1 LPNTKTCGI
10 LLCGIP
16 EGGTSMKQL
25 QPSETLP
32 VGLLLALAGGL
43 LDGYSYLNR
52 GQVFATAETGNIV
65 LMGIN
70 LAQGQLDQALHYLLP
85 ILAFA
90 LGVLAA
96 ELLRRRFGDS
106 TRLHWRLPLLLAE
119 CGAILLVSCLPCGPL
134 DPLANIIISFT
145 SALQV
150 ESFRK
155 FQGCGCVTTMCTGN
169 LRSGTEH
176 LFHWF
181 FHREGT
187 ALEKVRVYYGLIGS
201 FIAGAVLSGLLT
213 PLFAGR
219 TILAALVPL
228 LSAFLIMLRGEKRV

>member
-1 LPNTKTCGI
+1 
-10 LLCGIP
+10 
-16 EGGTSMKQL
+16 
-25 QPSETLP
+25 
-32 VGLLLALAGGL
+32 
-43 LDGYSYLNR
+43 
-52 GQVFATAETGNIV
+52 
-65 LMGIN
+65 MGIN

-85 ILAFA
+85 ILALPWGFWRA
-90 LGVLAA
+90 GAV
-96 ELLRRRFGDS
+96 RQIWGTVPF
-106 TRLHWRLPLLLAE
+106 HWRLPLLLAE

-187 ALEKVRVYYGLIGS
+187 ALEKVRVYYGLIVPSSPGRCS
-201 FIAGAVLSGLLT
+201 AACSPLCLPAGPSWPPSSPCCPPSSSCSVGKNVYNPPSSHPG
-213 PLFAGR
+213 P
-219 TILAALVPL
+219 IL
-228 LSAFLIMLRGEKRV
+228 I

>member
-1 LPNTKTCGI
+1 MGNQPGPGTTGPGASLP
-10 LLCGIP
+10 
-16 EGGTSMKQL
+16 
-25 QPSETLP
+25 
-32 VGLLLALAGGL
+32 
-43 LDGYSYLNR
+43 
-52 GQVFATAETGNIV
+52 TANPGFC
-65 LMGIN
+65 
-70 LAQGQLDQALHYLLP
+70 P
-85 ILAFA
+85 
-90 LGVLAA
+90 GVLAA
-96 ELLRRRFGDS
+96 ELLRRRFGN

-134 DPLANIIISFT
+134 DPMANIIISFT

-187 ALEKVRVYYGLIGS
+187 ALKKVRVYYGLIGS

-213 PLFAGR
+213 PLLPAGPSWPPLFPCWPPSSSCSAEKKAPNPLCSNIRFPFDPESAGQNRCIHGFAQRFFWCSPLTQLRRGGAAGFGER
-219 TILAALVPL
+219 SAPLPTI
-228 LSAFLIMLRGEKRV
+228 F

>member
-1 LPNTKTCGI
+1 
-10 LLCGIP
+10 
-16 EGGTSMKQL
+16 MKQL

-96 ELLRRRFGDS
+96 EQLRRRFGDS
-106 TRLHWRLPLLLAE
+106 TRLHWRLPLLLDE
-119 CGAILLVSCLPCGPL
+119 CGAILLVSC
-134 DPLANIIISFT
+134 
-145 SALQV
+145 LQV